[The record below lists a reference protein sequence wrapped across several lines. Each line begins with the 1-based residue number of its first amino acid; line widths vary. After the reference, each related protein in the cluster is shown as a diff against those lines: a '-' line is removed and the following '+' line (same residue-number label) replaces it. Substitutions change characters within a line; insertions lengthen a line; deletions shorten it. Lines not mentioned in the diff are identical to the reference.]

1 MQMKKYLLVI
11 FFLALFS
18 DEPSAQTLRKCG
30 CQTWNDWRNTAK
42 NKEGTRKEKRLKYA
56 NYREECIAAC
66 KSNRANQKDTSTKKG
81 RKL

>member
-42 NKEGTRKEKRLKYA
+42 NKEGTRKEKRRNYAKYK
-56 NYREECIAAC
+56 EECIAEC
-66 KSNRANQKDTSTKKG
+66 KSTRAKQKNTPPKNG